1 MKSNIYI
8 QEIEKFNDEIS
19 IWELIDRHFDT
30 IWKNYC
36 FFSFIV
42 CRNKFFD
49 IRQL

>member
-1 MKSNIYI
+1 MKDNIYI

-19 IWELIDRHFDT
+19 IWKLIDRHFDI
-30 IWKNYC
+30 IWKIIV

-42 CRNKFFD
+42 CSNKFFD